1 MVLSEDS
8 VLLPNRKES
17 SMKRIICLAW
27 VLLSLGLYSCQDNT
41 PLTIGSIEQTS
52 WQLLKMPTKMLE
64 TSNFKIAFEAGTLY
78 GKGPCN
84 RYHATYYISEGEF
97 NTSGGIG
104 RTNFEC
110 PANGEI
116 EKAFYDYLYNT
127 KTIGY
132 KGEQLV
138 LRSSAGD
145 MVFESIP
152 FTTKLD

>member
-1 MVLSEDS
+1 
-8 VLLPNRKES
+8 
-17 SMKRIICLAW
+17 MKRIVGLT
-27 VLLSLGLYSCQDNT
+27 VFLLGLGLYSCKDNAS
-41 PLTIGSIEQTS
+41 LIFGSVEQTA
-52 WQLLKMPTKMLE
+52 WELTKMPTKLPE
-64 TSNFKIAFEAGTLY
+64 GVTFKIAFEAGTLV

-104 RTNFEC
+104 RTKLEC
-110 PANGEI
+110 PANGER
-116 EKAFYDYLYNT
+116 EEAFYNYLYNT

-138 LRSSAGD
+138 MRSAAGD
-145 MVFESIP
+145 LVFNKIP